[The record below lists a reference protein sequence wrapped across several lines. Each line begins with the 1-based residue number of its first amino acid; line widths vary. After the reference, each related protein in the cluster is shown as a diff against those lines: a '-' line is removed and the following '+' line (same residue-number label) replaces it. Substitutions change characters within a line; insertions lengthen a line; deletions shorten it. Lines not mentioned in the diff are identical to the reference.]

1 MNVLGL
7 PKQEEVKEF
16 DLGSGKSASVVELT
30 DENRPAVLE
39 AVMSMY
45 LDDECMYCHRNF
57 TNEELKSAVV
67 AHPNDFGRI
76 VHKECWQA
84 NNGG

>member
-7 PKQEEVKEF
+7 PKQEEVEEF
-16 DLGSGKSASVVELT
+16 DLGGGKSASVVGLT

-39 AVMSMY
+39 VVMSMY

-57 TNEELKSAVV
+57 TREELKSAVV
-67 AHPNDFGRI
+67 AYPNEFGHI